1 MASVL
6 SGLSG
11 VKPFNVHEDRSSL
24 GQRWNRWISQFELYV
39 LASGVS
45 DDAQKRALLLHM
57 SGPDVQDIFNTLS
70 DSTGTYDSAKK
81 ALNDYFEP
89 KKDVTWERLQFR
101 RTLPV
106 ANESVHEYVIRL
118 KQKSKYCGFSE
129 GDVDNQIRDQVVDK
143 WPDSRIKRK
152 WCGESDL
159 KLEKLLDIA
168 RTYDVEADVANIDRA
183 ESVSR
188 VKSGRQQPGTSRGAS
203 GHSGATRGASGY
215 SGGKSKTSCYRCGK
229 PGHFQRECPHKDKT
243 CYRCKN
249 IGHLA
254 NVCHTRRDSMNSDA
268 PGTSSQGSA
277 GKKVSKQQQQRK
289 FIRATHENSEDE
301 EDEET
306 EGRGGN
312 DNGYF
317 VFPVNEF
324 LEKECYDFNV
334 EGQRVNI
341 MPDSG
346 AQVTLMPKTVY
357 NKHDNFPPLHKCTKP
372 VFAYMC
378 KQPLSVCGQ
387 FYGEITEPVSGNQSL
402 HE

>member
-1 MASVL
+1 MTTLHLAARRRQKTRAHCWLAAGLSRKLVNFVKWCLVFGACVIAGSIMASVL

-81 ALNDYFEP
+81 ALTDYFEP

-106 ANESVHEYVIRL
+106 ANESVHEHVIRL

-159 KLEKLLDIA
+159 KIDKLLDIA

-215 SGGKSKTSCYRCGK
+215 SGGKSKPSCYRCGK

-254 NVCHTRRDSMNSDA
+254 NVCHTRRDSMNNDA

-306 EGRGGN
+306 ERRGGN

-334 EGQRVNI
+334 EGQRVKM

-346 AQVTLMPKTVY
+346 AQVT
-357 NKHDNFPPLHKCTKP
+357 
-372 VFAYMC
+372 
-378 KQPLSVCGQ
+378 
-387 FYGEITEPVSGNQSL
+387 
-402 HE
+402 